1 MIRSY
6 SELITIPSFEER
18 FEYLKLTP
26 SENLEGLRK
35 FRRLNQEFYRSSLWK
50 KTANKIRLRDNGW
63 DLGVEGYDIQGS
75 VYVHH
80 MNPITLDDLVNF
92 SPKLLDPN
100 NLISCSRSTHEAI
113 TYSSIELLPKKFE
126 ERRPGDTIPW
136 R

>member
-92 SPKLLDPN
+92 SHKLLDPN
-100 NLISCSRSTHEAI
+100 NLISCSRGTHEAI